1 MVEQKDNFNL
11 KFLSSLK
18 VLTLRKL
25 LIFLITLTFLIST
38 ASAATLNV
46 GPEATYH
53 IIQSAIDAA
62 HDGDTIQVASG
73 IYNET
78 IQVTNKQLNII
89 GQNYPSINGARLWGG
104 VTGILYGLAFTKS
117 GVALS
122 DGGHITIQNCEFT
135 NCGIDIWT
143 QTCTDC
149 MILDN
154 KLTNGG
160 ILLYE
165 TYDNS
170 VIGNYISGAKIGLQM
185 GGGATC
191 KSITNNSF
199 EKCQVAAQLEQ
210 VPTTMNWNIYKSN
223 EVNIKIVQ
231 PV

>member
-1 MVEQKDNFNL
+1 MVETKDNLNL

-25 LIFLITLTFLIST
+25 LILLITLTFLIST
-38 ASAATLNV
+38 ASARNFKRRSQR
-46 GPEATYH
+46 PH
-53 IIQSAIDAA
+53 IIQSRVQLMQL
-62 HDGDTIQVASG
+62 TMEIQYKVASG

-78 IQVTNKQLNII
+78 IQVTNKQLSII

-104 VTGILYGLAFTKS
+104 VTGILYGLAFTKN

-170 VIGNYISGAKIGLQM
+170 VRKLYFR
-185 GGGATC
+185 C
-191 KSITNNSF
+191 KNRFADGRWSY
-199 EKCQVAAQLEQ
+199 L
-210 VPTTMNWNIYKSN
+210 
-223 EVNIKIVQ
+223 
-231 PV
+231 